1 MQHDNTISKLSQA
14 SQRLL
19 HALARRVMHGWEKID
34 SKKMKESRQ
43 PGPVTELS
51 DDTFHYLDTLLSCK
65 LCKKK
70 YTGVVL
76 RALGWGIWKMHA
88 SKPDS
93 MMYHDSILLLS
104 MALYDAGS
112 QDEAMEVLKASQDQL
127 SS

>member
-1 MQHDNTISKLSQA
+1 MPHTNRRNEL
-14 SQRLL
+14 RGR
-19 HALARRVMHGWEKID
+19 ALARREPPDAPRH
-34 SKKMKESRQ
+34 Q
-43 PGPVTELS
+43 
-51 DDTFHYLDTLLSCK
+51 

-70 YTGVVL
+70 YTGVVM

-112 QDEAMEVLKASQDQL
+112 QDEAMEVLKASHDQL

>member
-1 MQHDNTISKLSQA
+1 MPHGDRRDGL
-14 SQRLL
+14 RGRP
-19 HALARRVMHGWEKID
+19 LARGEPADAPRHQSTVM
-34 SKKMKESRQ
+34 
-43 PGPVTELS
+43 
-51 DDTFHYLDTLLSCK
+51 
-65 LCKKK
+65 
-70 YTGVVL
+70 

-112 QDEAMEVLKASQDQL
+112 QDEAMEVLKASHDQL

>member
-1 MQHDNTISKLSQA
+1 M
-14 SQRLL
+14 
-19 HALARRVMHGWEKID
+19 
-34 SKKMKESRQ
+34 
-43 PGPVTELS
+43 
-51 DDTFHYLDTLLSCK
+51 
-65 LCKKK
+65 
-70 YTGVVL
+70 

-112 QDEAMEVLKASQDQL
+112 QDEAMEVLKASHDQL

>member
-1 MQHDNTISKLSQA
+1 MLIGETNSA
-14 SQRLL
+14 AEPL
-19 HALARRVMHGWEKID
+19 HAANRPTPRATN
-34 SKKMKESRQ
+34 RQ
-43 PGPVTELS
+43 
-51 DDTFHYLDTLLSCK
+51 
-65 LCKKK
+65 KKK
-70 YTGVVL
+70 YTGVVM

-112 QDEAMEVLKASQDQL
+112 QDEAMEVLKASHDQL

>member
-1 MQHDNTISKLSQA
+1 MCSLRHRAQARFLAKLRALIEGSRAKRHRVPA
-14 SQRLL
+14 STGPI
-19 HALARRVMHGWEKID
+19 VM
-34 SKKMKESRQ
+34 
-43 PGPVTELS
+43 
-51 DDTFHYLDTLLSCK
+51 
-65 LCKKK
+65 
-70 YTGVVL
+70 

-112 QDEAMEVLKASQDQL
+112 QDEAMEVLKASHDQL